1 MIFNEALTN
10 PSDVLNKVLNSL
22 DLQES
27 LLLTYFN
34 QHCFNV
40 YSGNVDYRKVLDT
53 KFNIYQA
60 DLGVFLALKILFN
73 RKINRIDATAMNQV
87 ILDELIRSKIP
98 LVIVGG
104 NFDYK
109 FIHDETKKRGINLV
123 AYNSGYF
130 EEAQTESIIME
141 LSKKKTRVFIVG
153 MGVPK
158 QELFAEK
165 LLRIQDPKVV
175 ICVGNFFEFYF
186 GTKKRAPVFIQ
197 KIGMEWMFRLITEPG
212 RLWNRYLIGIPLF
225 IYRILKLKIEGKIT

>member
-1 MIFNEALTN
+1 MIFNKVLTN
-10 PSDVLNKVLNSL
+10 PNDVLYKVLDSI
-22 DLQES
+22 DERES

-34 QHCFNV
+34 QHCFNI
-40 YSGNVDYRKVLDT
+40 YSSNVDYRIMLDT

-60 DLGVFLALKILFN
+60 DLGVFMAMKILFN

-87 ILDELIRSKIP
+87 ILDKLIQKKIP
-98 LVIVGG
+98 LAIVGG

-109 FIHDETKKRGINLV
+109 FIQEETGKRGINLV
-123 AYNSGYF
+123 AYNTGYF
-130 EEAQTESIIME
+130 EEAQTDSIIME

-165 LLRIQDPKVV
+165 ILRIPNPKVV

-197 KIGMEWMFRLITEPG
+197 KIGLEWMFRLITEPG

-225 IYRILKLKIEGKIT
+225 IYRILKLKFEGKIT

>member
-1 MIFNEALTN
+1 MIFNKALTN
-10 PSDVLNKVLNSL
+10 PGDVLNKVLNSL
-22 DLQES
+22 DIQES

-34 QHCFNV
+34 QHCFNI
-40 YSGNVDYRKVLDT
+40 YSCNVDYRKLLDT
-53 KFNIYQA
+53 IFDIYQA
-60 DLGVFLALKILFN
+60 DLGVFLALKILFK

-87 ILDELIRSKIP
+87 IMDELIRGKIP

-109 FIHDETKKRGINLV
+109 FIQDETKKRGINLV
-123 AYNSGYF
+123 AYNTGYF
-130 EEAQTESIIME
+130 EEAQTDSIIME
-141 LSKKKTRVFIVG
+141 LSKEKTHVFIVG

-165 LLRIQDPKVV
+165 LLRIPGPKVI

-225 IYRILKLKIEGKIT
+225 IYRILKLKFEGKIT

>member
-1 MIFNEALTN
+1 MIFNKALTN
-10 PSDVLNKVLNSL
+10 SSDVLTKVLNSL
-22 DLQES
+22 HIQES
-27 LLLTYFN
+27 LFLTYFN
-34 QHCFNV
+34 QHCFNI
-40 YSGNVDYRKVLDT
+40 YSGDVDYRKLLDT
-53 KFNIYQA
+53 KFDIYQA

-87 ILDELIRSKIP
+87 IMDEFILGKIP

-104 NFDYK
+104 NFNYK
-109 FIHDETKKRGINLV
+109 FIQDETKKRGINLV

-130 EEAQTESIIME
+130 EEAQTDSIIME
-141 LSKKKTRVFIVG
+141 LSKEKTRVFIVG

-225 IYRILKLKIEGKIT
+225 IYRILKLKLEGKIT

>member
-1 MIFNEALTN
+1 MIFNKALTN

-22 DLQES
+22 DIQES

-34 QHCFNV
+34 QHCFNI
-40 YSGNVDYRKVLDT
+40 YSGDVEYRKLLDT
-53 KFNIYQA
+53 KFDIYQA

-87 ILDELIRSKIP
+87 ILDELIRGKIP

-109 FIHDETKKRGINLV
+109 FIQDETKRRGINLV
-123 AYNSGYF
+123 AYNTGYF
-130 EEAQTESIIME
+130 EEAQTGSIIME
-141 LSKKKTRVFIVG
+141 LSKKKTRVFFVG

-186 GTKKRAPVFIQ
+186 GTKKRTPVFIK

-225 IYRILKLKIEGKIT
+225 IYRILKLKFEGKII